1 MQPSLWH
8 EQLQSGLNQFCF
20 FFERASANERAPRP
34 PQTKRHPL
42 ASPPSATS
50 GAGAGSGSGCSP
62 APASGAPPAASSPPP
77 SPTPPLSPLFFLS
90 RLLLAQEPMRQRISL
105 GQRAPCSLGGC
116 SIEFSEGGRGR
127 SAERRA
133 FRPGSPWVG
142 TLQLPTTCAGGY
154 SLPCLA
160 ISRIPFCFL
169 CYSGAWL
176 FVNRLSPCSN
186 YHRRWLSNVETP
198 NTPSAAKVAP
208 RSDRQSLAGRRSAMR
223 QRASRCTA
231 RQCDSEPASQP
242 LH

>member
-1 MQPSLWH
+1 MDPGQPGSH
-8 EQLQSGLNQFCF
+8 YGNARQLSPRRGL
-20 FFERASANERAPRP
+20 RALQGPSFDIFAQNEVDTQGPG
-34 PQTKRHPL
+34 QDLRHPD
-42 ASPPSATS
+42 
-50 GAGAGSGSGCSP
+50 AGTAHSERP
-62 APASGAPPAASSPPP
+62 ARPWGD
-77 SPTPPLSPLFFLS
+77 
-90 RLLLAQEPMRQRISL
+90 
-105 GQRAPCSLGGC
+105 GDGGC
-116 SIEFSEGGRGR
+116 RIEFSEGGRGR

-242 LH
+242 VEHSHRVELVNQDALALVLSYLHPTS

>member
-1 MQPSLWH
+1 
-8 EQLQSGLNQFCF
+8 
-20 FFERASANERAPRP
+20 
-34 PQTKRHPL
+34 
-42 ASPPSATS
+42 
-50 GAGAGSGSGCSP
+50 
-62 APASGAPPAASSPPP
+62 
-77 SPTPPLSPLFFLS
+77 
-90 RLLLAQEPMRQRISL
+90 MRQRISL

-223 QRASRCTA
+223 QRASKPAAALTLHQQLGSRSALRQAVA
-231 RQCDSEPASQP
+231 RQCDSERAAALTLHQQLGSRSQRSRGS
-242 LH
+242 HRSGNGAGCCS